1 MRATIEAVLNDG
13 DVEFAAD
20 FSAPWLYLG
29 GLRVVEGG
37 EGQRAFI
44 ALQREESVTPPIGRL
59 YVKDGEWRGELRVAA
74 KAFDLLM
81 QGYFSPIF
89 YQVALSMDCEPG
101 PLGAAA
107 ELDVGMM
114 DVAVTRFEPEM
125 PEPPEPP
132 GPLQ

>member
-29 GLRVVEGG
+29 GQLVVEGG

-44 ALQREESVTPPIGRL
+44 ALQREESVTPPIGRI

-89 YQVALSMDCEPG
+89 FQLALSMDCEPG

-125 PEPPEPP
+125 PEPP

>member
-29 GLRVVEGG
+29 GLLVVEGG

-44 ALQREESVTPPIGRL
+44 ALQREDTVAPPIGRL

-81 QGYFSPIF
+81 QGYFAPIF
-89 YQVALSMDCEPG
+89 FQLALSMDVEPG

-114 DVAVTRFEPEM
+114 DVAVTRFEPEPLEM
-125 PEPPEPP
+125 PEPPR
-132 GPLQ
+132 